1 MDLLLFRLL
10 GFLLQWIGVPI
21 LLYYA
26 AGWGIHW
33 ILDMPIFLKIPPLER
48 AIRNLSP
55 LASLGASGYYL
66 FLKLSALLEGKP
78 KTRVEQAS
86 ATSKTKIRVKKSVF
100 TFLTAN
106 GEVPVIHLVN
116 PFRGVLILG
125 GAGAGKSK
133 SLIEP
138 ILTQSIQSGFTGLL
152 YDFKFPT
159 LAQVAQQAL
168 LQQPATKGYYVN
180 FADLSRSHR
189 LNPVHPS
196 LMKTPAH
203 ADEYAQA
210 ILYNL
215 NPDSIKKAD
224 FWTDSAQSYL
234 TAVLWY
240 LRQGFVRCPTRWPF
254 SLNRWQALW
263 RF

>member
-1 MDLLLFRLL
+1 MTHCADK
-10 GFLLQWIGVPI
+10 G
-21 LLYYA
+21 
-26 AGWGIHW
+26 
-33 ILDMPIFLKIPPLER
+33 
-48 AIRNLSP
+48 
-55 LASLGASGYYL
+55 
-66 FLKLSALLEGKP
+66 
-78 KTRVEQAS
+78 
-86 ATSKTKIRVKKSVF
+86 
-100 TFLTAN
+100 
-106 GEVPVIHLVN
+106 
-116 PFRGVLILG
+116 
-125 GAGAGKSK
+125 K

-138 ILTQSIQSGFTGLL
+138 ISTQSIQGGFTGLL

-189 LNPVHPS
+189 LNPVYPS

-234 TAVLWY
+234 TAVLGD
-240 LRQGFVRCPTRWPF
+240 LREEHPGLFTPPHAIALLFEPVACVVARLSQQGGNHAPIG
-254 SLNRWQALW
+254 QLW
-263 RF
+263 